1 MANSIYQ
8 VLKRPL
14 VTEKTNALR
23 ENFNQYSFEVFPSV
37 NKVEIRNAVET
48 LFNVRVV
55 EVKTSIVRGKVKRS
69 RRGTGKKPNWKKA
82 VVTLHYE
89 DQIELFEG
97 V

>member
-1 MANSIYQ
+1 MPASIYQ

-23 ENFNQYSFEVFPSV
+23 EANNQYTFEVYPRA

-55 EVKTSIVRGKVKRS
+55 EVKTQIIRGKVKRT

-82 VVTLHYE
+82 VVTLHY
-89 DQIELFEG
+89 DDAIELFEG